1 MKLKMQEDQRK
12 KYENELT
19 LAFWFA
25 CHQEDINTAQL
36 LINEEFFIKILVATA
51 LFSYEDY
58 GESIQFEPEPNLK
71 IDNAKEPEDQKDDDF
86 DLSSSRV

>member
-1 MKLKMQEDQRK
+1 MQEDQKK

-58 GESIQFEPEPNLK
+58 GESISFEPEPNLK
-71 IDNAKEPEDQKDDDF
+71 IDNAKESEDQKDDEDLNF